1 MARLCLGE
9 KEQITND
16 ILRLI
21 RRYDNGLSEQE
32 IAHLAAMERR
42 RLNNYLNE
50 LEGEDKIYREG
61 RFWFAS

>member
-1 MARLCLGE
+1 MARLCTGE

-32 IAHLAAMERR
+32 IAQLADMERR

-61 RFWFAS
+61 RFWFVS

>member
-1 MARLCLGE
+1 MARLCTGE

-21 RRYDNGLSEQE
+21 RRHDNGLSEQE
-32 IAHLAAMERR
+32 IAQLAAMERR

>member
-1 MARLCLGE
+1 MARLCTGE

-32 IAHLAAMERR
+32 IAQLAAMERR